1 MSDVQLLPYADFLG
15 ITLVSHEGGSPLLSM
30 PYSEGLNGM
39 PGRLHGGAIAGL
51 LEIAA
56 IAAIDATLEEP
67 DDPRQ
72 RFKPINVTV
81 DYMRPGRPVETF
93 ARGVAVRVG
102 SRIGS
107 VHVEAWQ
114 ESPDKPI
121 AAARM
126 KLLIA
131 QKAEEQ
137 AEGPTDNTEGQ

>member
-1 MSDVQLLPYADFLG
+1 MTDVQLLPYADFLG
-15 ITLVSHEGGSPLLSM
+15 ISVVHHDGDSPLLSM
-30 PYSEGLNGM
+30 PYSEGLLGA
-39 PGRLHGGAIAGL
+39 PGRLHGGAVAGL

-67 DDPRQ
+67 DDPRA

-81 DYMRPGRPVETF
+81 DYIRPGRAVETF

-102 SRIGS
+102 TRIGS

-131 QKAEEQ
+131 QKSEKPEE
-137 AEGPTDNTEGQ
+137 E

>member
-1 MSDVQLLPYADFLG
+1 MTKVQLLPYADFLG
-15 ITLVSHEGGSPLLSM
+15 ISVVHQDGGSPLLSM
-30 PYSEGLNGM
+30 PYAEGLG
-39 PGRLHGGAIAGL
+39 GTQGWLHGGAIAGL

-67 DDPRQ
+67 DDPRA

-81 DYMRPGRPVETF
+81 DYIRPGRAMETF
-93 ARGVAVRVG
+93 ARGVAMRVG

-114 ESPDKPI
+114 ESPAKPI

-131 QKAEEQ
+131 QKSETQSETQ
-137 AEGPTDNTEGQ
+137 DRT

>member
-1 MSDVQLLPYADFLG
+1 MIKVQLLPYAEFLG
-15 ITLVSHEGGSPLLSM
+15 ISLVHQDNGSPLLSM
-30 PYSEGLNGM
+30 SYSEGLIGA

-67 DDPRQ
+67 DDPRA

-81 DYMRPGRPVETF
+81 DYIRPGRAVETF
-93 ARGVAVRVG
+93 ARGIAVRVG
-102 SRIGS
+102 TRIGS

-126 KLLIA
+126 KLLIG
-131 QKAEEQ
+131 QKSEHREE
-137 AEGPTDNTEGQ
+137 D

>member
-1 MSDVQLLPYADFLG
+1 MSKVQLLPYADFLG
-15 ITLVSHEGGSPLLSM
+15 IRVISEDGGSPVLAMS
-30 PYSEGLNGM
+30 YSEGLIGA
-39 PGRLHGGAIAGL
+39 PGRLHGGAVAGL

-81 DYMRPGRPVETF
+81 DYIRAGKPVETY

-102 SRIGS
+102 TRIGS

-114 ESPDKPI
+114 DDPTKPI

-131 QKAEEQ
+131 QKGEGREE
-137 AEGPTDNTEGQ
+137 A

>member
-1 MSDVQLLPYADFLG
+1 MKVQLLPYADFLG
-15 ITLVSHEGGSPLLSM
+15 ISVVHYDGGSPLLSM
-30 PYSEGLNGM
+30 SYSEGLIGA
-39 PGRLHGGAIAGL
+39 PGRLHGGAVAGL

-67 DDPRQ
+67 DDPRA

-81 DYMRPGRPVETF
+81 DYIRPGRPVETF

-102 SRIGS
+102 TRIGS

-114 ESPDKPI
+114 EDPARPI

-131 QKAEEQ
+131 QKSESE
-137 AEGPTDNTEGQ
+137 DKK

>member
-1 MSDVQLLPYADFLG
+1 MSAVRLLPYADFLG
-15 ITLVSHEGGSPLLSM
+15 IRVVHQDGGSPLLAMS
-30 PYSEGLNGM
+30 YSEGLIGA

-67 DDPRQ
+67 DDPRT

-81 DYMRPGRPVETF
+81 DYMRPGKPVETF
-93 ARGVAVRVG
+93 ARGVVVRVG

-114 ESPDKPI
+114 EDPAKPI
-121 AAARM
+121 AAAQM

-131 QKAEEQ
+131 QKAE
-137 AEGPTDNTEGQ
+137 G

>member
-15 ITLVSHEGGSPLLSM
+15 ITVVHHDDGSPLLSM
-30 PYSEGLNGM
+30 PFSEGLTGA
-39 PGRLHGGAIAGL
+39 PGLLHGGAIAGL

-81 DYMRPGRPVETF
+81 DYMRAGRMVETF
-93 ARGVAVRVG
+93 ARGTAVRVG

-114 ESPDKPI
+114 ESPSKPI

-131 QKAEEQ
+131 QK
-137 AEGPTDNTEGQ
+137 GEGQSEPQDNI

>member
-1 MSDVQLLPYADFLG
+1 MSEIQLLPYADFLG
-15 ITLVSHEGGSPLLSM
+15 ISVVAQDGGSPLLLM
-30 PYSEGLNGM
+30 PFSEGLIGV
-39 PGRLHGGAIAGL
+39 PGRLHGGAVAGL

-81 DYMRPGRPVETF
+81 EFIRPGLLVDTF

-107 VHVEAWQ
+107 VHVECWQ
-114 ESPDKPI
+114 DGPDKPI

-131 QKAEEQ
+131 KREE
-137 AEGPTDNTEGQ
+137 A